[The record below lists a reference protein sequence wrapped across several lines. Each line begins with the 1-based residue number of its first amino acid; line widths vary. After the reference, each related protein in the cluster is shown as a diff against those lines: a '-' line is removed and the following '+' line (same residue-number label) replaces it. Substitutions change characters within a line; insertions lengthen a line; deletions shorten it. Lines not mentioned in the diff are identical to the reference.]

1 MIDRSEQ
8 RDQSSLDLLLAAW
21 IVALLSTLGALF
33 IGEVMGQAP
42 CNLCWFQRSFMFPLA
57 VMLAVACYISDTGV
71 WRYALPVAALGG
83 LVAFYHSLLYAGVI
97 PAGLEPCGDG
107 PSCSSANMLVFG
119 RVPIPFLSFG
129 AFAAITVLLVVIRR
143 RFVA

>member
-1 MIDRSEQ
+1 MVGGSE
-8 RDQSSLDLLLAAW
+8 RLDHRGLDLLLAAW

-42 CNLCWFQRSFMFPLA
+42 CNLCWFQRAFMFPLA
-57 VMLAVACYISDTGV
+57 VILAVACYISDTGV

-83 LVAFYHSLLYAGVI
+83 LAAFYHSLLYAGVI

-107 PSCSSANMLVFG
+107 ASCSSSNMLVFG

-129 AFAAITVLLVVIRR
+129 AFAAITALLVVIRR
-143 RFVA
+143 RFIA